1 MLNSG
6 SWVPQA
12 ENVYAANLNES
23 AARESAPDTISA
35 EQADVAA
42 SQQSVAAETP
52 FGRRVGAEPDY
63 SSTPAVNPADSEP
76 KTIDE
81 LRRRQKDFYHDPA
94 YDMPFDE
101 WQEYTKWDREN
112 SGAVEGFL
120 EGLSGAPQ
128 ALGQLGF
135 NLAKERGQ
143 QYLRAMTGD
152 PMGALDTEVAT
163 FKEMGRKVGVGL
175 TQFVD
180 WVGGKTNDMVA
191 SGRRVGQKQAQIVAA
206 LREDGKLTGD
216 PMQDNDT
223 IRAAMEEAAA
233 QGMFDD
239 SQNEQADDE
248 QTQYQRYLRQKQYD
262 RDYAGISEYSLGGNR
277 VTLPEVKQSFAN
289 PITGNVAQPQE
300 ATATAASMVFDP
312 INAVPIGA
320 GALSKV
326 RILRRL
332 ASVTG
337 TPLKY
342 AEQLGASADSWLMR
356 QGDKITSKIPLV
368 GDLPLG
374 QRAAVLAGAAGVG
387 AYVDSK
393 TDGGLS
399 LVTTPLMVA
408 GGILP
413 ALKAS
418 GTILRKTGASG
429 GAGWQIIKEMDAGG
443 IGAARAATA
452 ERMASSGAF
461 GQFSQYMRPGASGV
475 ESSLRRVSMN
485 PDAPETLRRVARSAD
500 NIGIT
505 QVARAADDLVS
516 SSLVAGATA
525 VPFALVAPDEQTAG
539 QIVGGA
545 MNLGGALGTAGRFLG
560 RRSARADADISRMLV
575 DVEMAGGDAKSLLS
589 LDHASLDWLS
599 AQQGMTQG
607 KVDVI
612 PLRAQEYRANVDIKA
627 SGAETVAG
635 LHLDRTADGRAKI
648 YVNMGHT
655 APIAGR
661 VSIKEVDITRNGK
674 TEKASVVRIKGEDGK
689 SDFTVVPK
697 EYPLLVKSGDT
708 VSESAHLARGL
719 SPRKILPHEIGHA
732 ILTSNILDGAIRD
745 DMRNLVN
752 QQYGADG
759 IEVRGREYVTRL
771 VDRDILA
778 GAHDSLPDK
787 MTRQEFDDIAAGKV
801 TMADVVKGKPLSD
814 AERTRL
820 INERM
825 EEMREQSRSSGNNQD
840 GLDVFRDEVVAET
853 FSSLSQSIDF
863 RNMRTGGPRV
873 MESVY
878 NGMTR
883 MFETLGLNFD
893 QSTGKLL
900 DSPSVIFRDS
910 PLTKD
915 PVMRK
920 RLQEHLRNYEALMVN
935 MEQAGQRKQRGTAVS
950 SDGTAESARRS
961 THTKLR
967 PNDNGILENDIVFID
982 QNGNAQWKPQDMLD
996 EQERGRASQVMFLYE
1011 KDKILPANSKE
1022 FGRRRA
1028 ADGRILI
1035 SGPTLPAKFDAL
1047 RWFPRWLRPNKSTG
1061 DIGLARTLEASREE
1075 GMSYI
1080 FDVNVIGS
1088 GESGRYRVKNRG
1100 DIRAVIREG
1109 AFIGWQATKNH
1120 HLNAVVLDLNAF
1132 RSSAMKAINGGKLG
1146 VFNNDMTQL
1155 QADLMQYMGNHK
1167 NGLPGEAGIGIE
1179 KRDLLNGLIGTG
1191 TAVQRAANPLYAD
1204 LNPRGSI
1211 RTFRVDRL
1219 NDAQPTGR
1227 TGYHIDYD
1235 KINANRMPQ
1244 QIPRGAQGMPDAVE
1258 TLTTDQL
1265 QRQYEENQGYLGLST
1280 LGMREG
1286 RPVRGGAAQTRELLR
1301 RNDAISAELQRRG
1314 AREED
1319 PQLQQALQRRGQ
1331 AMPDAEARSG
1341 AVETLEQLKRSQF
1354 IPTKVA
1360 AEVVGGFPE
1369 YLRPV
1374 AQFITDQRQKLANGQ
1389 MTRRDVMK
1397 AYAMTIASQGSGA
1410 RAVEV
1415 IANNVAKDGVRF
1427 RPSKD
1432 FTTADKKGRAA
1443 IRPEEA
1449 AAYWLGTD
1457 AGQKALDNFE
1467 AGRFSPDDWKEL
1479 VAIRKAYGDDRFNN
1493 LGAFNP
1499 DNIRT
1504 MDKVLAD
1511 LNASRAD
1518 TGRVMDAVQQL
1529 RGIKTGKKGFIAHL
1543 LGIGDV
1549 PTIDAVEI
1557 NFWLTGKA
1565 DIGKLNTR
1573 KATLARSVKESIS
1586 DRRVSQEM
1594 FRRIDQRINAL
1605 RDEVPGGAS
1614 ISQEVWSHVM
1624 HHWLWDKSKGI
1635 ETTHEGMYRAQA
1647 QFMPDVVVKDEG
1659 GTVWK
1664 EVQDAPIVSL
1674 KDFEGR
1680 PVFAAFAD
1688 LTSAGKIYRGID
1700 SSEIAV
1706 PVETHGGPEWPLIQD
1721 EVVGKETDVWTN
1733 QGAGVSA
1740 MKARRANEGA
1750 IMLVAAMDK
1759 NAHVSNTETATAVI
1773 ATNAAYARDGRITPE
1788 NLAALDNSIRKEIE
1802 DFPGIESPSI
1812 MEYVNKLPFQGAKS
1826 RARIAEILESKKSQ
1840 DLGAPNVQRILDEMR
1855 SDQYDGLRIGDIVL
1869 AIELTP
1875 GAPVVKL
1882 GEQGTMVHPS
1892 YQYAVRGRVIGRF
1905 ARPINIASVFDDF
1918 YAKRR
1923 AEGKPELGDRRAFD
1937 LAKPVQVITPAIAA
1951 RIPGTPYNSFRSPRH
1966 AQVINMAKDDRW
1978 RSSEQTVKAGG
1989 VSPAAFIDALNA
2001 SPAKLALDRY
2011 TLKGLQEK
2019 LETGAM
2025 SIYQLGNAQV
2035 FFGIKQGD
2043 PASSYG
2049 QNPAAFGFGPN
2060 EKTLSLVL
2068 NNERKTGGMA
2078 DAIVIKSLQ
2087 LGVTALDCF
2096 AVKSKKN
2103 PTGMLPELYENY
2115 GFESVGSLP
2124 FDPQFYSKTELAD
2137 LKKYWKSTG
2146 WDEGL
2151 GLPEIVLMK
2160 WKGNNELR
2168 TKSLREFA
2176 AENSASVQEAAGGR
2190 ELYTD
2195 TRKLTERNAGKGG
2208 KAKRRAGQGD
2218 AGPGAGNQGD
2228 AGRGVQLSRGFLGA
2242 YDELLSMSP
2251 DELRN
2256 LGIK

>member
-1 MLNSG
+1 MTLPDQLTAAEFERLKAQEQRMLNSG

-12 ENVYAANLNES
+12 ENVYAARLNES
-23 AARESAPDTISA
+23 AARESMPDTMSA

-42 SQQSVAAETP
+42 AQQSVMAETP
-52 FGRRVGAEPDY
+52 FGRSVGAEPDY
-63 SSTPAVNPADSEP
+63 SPTPAVNPADSEP
-76 KTIDE
+76 KTIEE
-81 LRRRQKDFYHDPA
+81 LRRRQKEVYYDPT

-152 PMGALDTEVAT
+152 PIGALDTEIAT

-180 WVGGKTNDMVA
+180 WVGGKANDVVT

-223 IRAAMEEAAA
+223 IRMAMEEAAA

-239 SQNEQADDE
+239 SQNEQTEDE
-248 QTQYQRYLRQKQYD
+248 QAQYQRYLRQKQYD
-262 RDYAGISEYSLGGNR
+262 RDYAGISKYSLGGNR
-277 VTLPEVKQSFAN
+277 VTLPGVKQSFAN

-300 ATATAASMVFDP
+300 ATATVGAMAFDP
-312 INAVPIGA
+312 INAVPIGV

-326 RILRRL
+326 RMLRRL
-332 ASVTG
+332 ARVTG

-374 QRAAVLAGAAGVG
+374 KRAAVLAGAAGIG

-418 GTILRKTGASG
+418 GTVLRKTGAAG

-443 IGAARAATA
+443 VGAARSATA
-452 ERMASSGAF
+452 ERMASSGVF

-485 PDAPETLRRVARSAD
+485 SDAPETLRRVARSAD

-525 VPFALVAPDEQTAG
+525 IPFALVAPDEQTAG

-545 MNLGGALGTAGRFLG
+545 MTLGGALGTAGRFLG

-589 LDHASLDWLS
+589 LDYASLDWLA

-612 PLRAQEYRANVDIKA
+612 PLRAQEYRANVDIKN

-661 VSIKEVDITRNGK
+661 VSVKDVQITRNGK
-674 TEKASVVRIKGEDGK
+674 AEKASVVRIRGEDGK

-697 EYPLLVKSGDT
+697 EYPLLVKSGDVVGENT
-708 VSESAHLARGL
+708 HLARGL

-752 QQYGADG
+752 QQYGTDG
-759 IEVRGREYVTRL
+759 IEARGREYVTRL
-771 VDRDILA
+771 VDRDIMA
-778 GAHDSLPDK
+778 GAHDALPDK
-787 MTRQEFDDIAAGKV
+787 LTQQEFDDIAAGKV
-801 TMADVVKGKPLSD
+801 TMADVVKGKPLND

-825 EEMREQSRSSGNNQD
+825 EEMRDQSRSSGNSPD

-853 FSSLSQSIDF
+853 FSSLSESIDF

-873 MESVY
+873 MESIY

-900 DSPSVIFRDS
+900 DNPSVIFRDN

-920 RLQEHLRNYEALMVN
+920 RLQEHVRNYEALMVN
-935 MEQAGQRKQRGTAVS
+935 MEQVGQRKQRGTAVS

-967 PNDNGILENDIVFID
+967 PNDNGILENDIIFID
-982 QNGNAQWKPQDMLD
+982 QNGNAQWKPQNMLD

-1061 DIGLARTLEASREE
+1061 DIGLARTLEASRDE

-1132 RSSAMKAINGGKLG
+1132 RSSSMKAINDGKLG

-1155 QADLMQYMGNHK
+1155 QADLMQYMSNHK

-1191 TAVQRAANPLYAD
+1191 TAVQRAANPLHAD

-1219 NDAQPTGR
+1219 NDARPTGR

-1235 KINANRMPQ
+1235 KINNNRMPQ
-1244 QIPRGAQGMPDAVE
+1244 AMPDMQLDDGSTLRYPKQSWQNDMLVQHLGADAAFKKVAQARGEAYLGADEFRNDPRNADAVAAYYQSHRQANPWTSLAASEVVDKAGQGVRGVEDQAAQRAVPQIESGTTGNREALSETPQSVAAPVVPDGSLVVQPGQVVKPPESKLTRGSLQRFGRDYMPIGSPARFMPDAPQYTPANIFADKDAWAIVNRRLGTELEVVE
-1258 TLTTDQL
+1258 RLLGKKGEQFGYNVENATDRQGNAIRVMLPQDLADLVTKNLDTFKALRTAPSLVDAAIANGTVNNAQAAVLRDALGGSPTLNEVKQVNKKLPDGAKLSESQVFALGDLHFLRSNSQLLGDNGKTGASTNLALLTCHPTEGCANCYAAKQMSRPDQARKAL
-1265 QRQYEENQGYLGLST
+1265 RDTILLFMDPEGYGK
-1280 LGMREG
+1280 
-1286 RPVRGGAAQTRELLR
+1286 Q
-1301 RNDAISAELQRRG
+1301 
-1314 AREED
+1314 
-1319 PQLQQALQRRGQ
+1319 
-1331 AMPDAEARSG
+1331 
-1341 AVETLEQLKRSQF
+1341 
-1354 IPTKVA
+1354 VA
-1360 AEVVGGFPE
+1360 AE
-1369 YLRPV
+1369 
-1374 AQFITDQRQKLANGQ
+1374 
-1389 MTRRDVMK
+1389 
-1397 AYAMTIASQGSGA
+1397 
-1410 RAVEV
+1410 
-1415 IANNVAKDGVRF
+1415 
-1427 RPSKD
+1427 
-1432 FTTADKKGRAA
+1432 AA
-1443 IRPEEA
+1443 
-1449 AAYWLGTD
+1449 
-1457 AGQKALDNFE
+1457 
-1467 AGRFSPDDWKEL
+1467 
-1479 VAIRKAYGDDRFNN
+1479 
-1493 LGAFNP
+1493 
-1499 DNIRT
+1499 
-1504 MDKVLAD
+1504 
-1511 LNASRAD
+1511 
-1518 TGRVMDAVQQL
+1518 
-1529 RGIKTGKKGFIAHL
+1529 
-1543 LGIGDV
+1543 
-1549 PTIDAVEI
+1549 
-1557 NFWLTGKA
+1557 
-1565 DIGKLNTR
+1565 
-1573 KATLARSVKESIS
+1573 SVK
-1586 DRRVSQEM
+1586 
-1594 FRRIDQRINAL
+1594 
-1605 RDEVPGGAS
+1605 
-1614 ISQEVWSHVM
+1614 
-1624 HHWLWDKSKGI
+1624 
-1635 ETTHEGMYRAQA
+1635 
-1647 QFMPDVVVKDEG
+1647 KD
-1659 GTVWK
+1659 
-1664 EVQDAPIVSL
+1664 
-1674 KDFEGR
+1674 
-1680 PVFAAFAD
+1680 
-1688 LTSAGKIYRGID
+1688 
-1700 SSEIAV
+1700 
-1706 PVETHGGPEWPLIQD
+1706 
-1721 EVVGKETDVWTN
+1721 
-1733 QGAGVSA
+1733 
-1740 MKARRANEGA
+1740 
-1750 IMLVAAMDK
+1750 
-1759 NAHVSNTETATAVI
+1759 
-1773 ATNAAYARDGRITPE
+1773 
-1788 NLAALDNSIRKEIE
+1788 
-1802 DFPGIESPSI
+1802 
-1812 MEYVNKLPFQGAKS
+1812 KLPFIRMHGSGEMNSQEHVRAFNSMAKH
-1826 RARIAEILESKKSQ
+1826 A
-1840 DLGAPNVQRILDEMR
+1840 D
-1855 SDQYDGLRIGDIVL
+1855 
-1869 AIELTP
+1869 
-1875 GAPVVKL
+1875 
-1882 GEQGTMVHPS
+1882 
-1892 YQYAVRGRVIGRF
+1892 
-1905 ARPINIASVFDDF
+1905 RPIHVFSRKHDLLGQLQSTQNAPFVRMGSIDGQLAVEYGYDFLEKNLSERGIAN
-1918 YAKRR
+1918 
-1923 AEGKPELGDRRAFD
+1923 AF
-1937 LAKPVQVITPAIAA
+1937 
-1951 RIPGTPYNSFRSPRH
+1951 
-1966 AQVINMAKDDRW
+1966 
-1978 RSSEQTVKAGG
+1978 
-1989 VSPAAFIDALNA
+1989 
-2001 SPAKLALDRY
+2001 
-2011 TLKGLQEK
+2011 
-2019 LETGAM
+2019 
-2025 SIYQLGNAQV
+2025 
-2035 FFGIKQGD
+2035 
-2043 PASSYG
+2043 
-2049 QNPAAFGFGPN
+2049 
-2060 EKTLSLVL
+2060 
-2068 NNERKTGGMA
+2068 
-2078 DAIVIKSLQ
+2078 
-2087 LGVTALDCF
+2087 
-2096 AVKSKKN
+2096 
-2103 PTGMLPELYENY
+2103 LY
-2115 GFESVGSLP
+2115 S
-2124 FDPQFYSKTELAD
+2124 
-2137 LKKYWKSTG
+2137 
-2146 WDEGL
+2146 
-2151 GLPEIVLMK
+2151 
-2160 WKGNNELR
+2160 
-2168 TKSLREFA
+2168 
-2176 AENSASVQEAAGGR
+2176 
-2190 ELYTD
+2190 
-2195 TRKLTERNAGKGG
+2195 
-2208 KAKRRAGQGD
+2208 
-2218 AGPGAGNQGD
+2218 
-2228 AGRGVQLSRGFLGA
+2228 
-2242 YDELLSMSP
+2242 SP
-2251 DELRN
+2251 DELVHLEELYKRDALPLILSASHELHSTLPDHLKAASCPCDAGERSYVASCRACAMSN
-2256 LGIK
+2256 AGCFMAFADKGVDANGKMWKFMDPASPDDLSPIAAFVRQDGGVKAWESIATEILKKSASSLEANSAIGLIKKFRAGLSRSLRIRDIRRTDALIYTMTPEGKSWHVNAEIGTKDAGKNPRKRVATFSTEAGARGFIVKKGEAYVSFLKKLLERTKSGTFWTAGGDASAGFIQPSVVFKEGKRVTGQDALDVKAGEIGKFDAGSGVFYTTAGGLALSAMGADEQN

>member
-1 MLNSG
+1 MTLPDQLTAAEFERLKAQEQRMLNSG

-12 ENVYAANLNES
+12 ENVYAARLNES
-23 AARESAPDTISA
+23 AARESMPDTMSA

-42 SQQSVAAETP
+42 AQQSVMAEAP
-52 FGRRVGAEPDY
+52 FGRSVGAEPDY

-81 LRRRQKDFYHDPA
+81 LRRRQKEVYYDPT

-152 PMGALDTEVAT
+152 PIGALDTEIAT

-180 WVGGKTNDMVA
+180 WVGGKANDVVT

-223 IRAAMEEAAA
+223 IRMAMEEAAA

-239 SQNEQADDE
+239 SQNEQTEDE

-326 RILRRL
+326 RMLRRL

-356 QGDKITSKIPLV
+356 QGDRITSKIPLV

-418 GTILRKTGASG
+418 GTVLRKTGAAG

-443 IGAARAATA
+443 VGAARSATA

-545 MNLGGALGTAGRFLG
+545 MTLGGALGTAGRFLG

-589 LDHASLDWLS
+589 LDYASLDWLA

-612 PLRAQEYRANVDIKA
+612 PLRAQEYRANVDIKN

-661 VSIKEVDITRNGK
+661 VSVKDVQITRNGK
-674 TEKASVVRIKGEDGK
+674 PEKASVVRIKGEDGK

-697 EYPLLVKSGDT
+697 EYPLLVKSGDVVGENT
-708 VSESAHLARGL
+708 HLARGL
-719 SPRKILPHEIGHA
+719 SPRRIMPHEIGHA

-752 QQYGADG
+752 QQYGTDG
-759 IEVRGREYVTRL
+759 IEARGREYVTRL
-771 VDRDILA
+771 VDRDIMA
-778 GAHDSLPDK
+778 GAHDALPDK
-787 MTRQEFDDIAAGKV
+787 LTQQEFDDIAAGKA
-801 TMADVVKGKPLSD
+801 TMADVVKGKPLND
-814 AERTRL
+814 AERARL

-825 EEMREQSRSSGNNQD
+825 EEMRDQSRSAGNNPD

-853 FSSLSQSIDF
+853 FSSLSESIDF

-873 MESVY
+873 MESIY

-900 DSPSVIFRDS
+900 DNPSVIFRDN

-920 RLQEHLRNYEALMVN
+920 RLQEHVRNYEALMVN

-967 PNDNGILENDIVFID
+967 PNDNGILENDIIFID
-982 QNGNAQWKPQDMLD
+982 QNGNAQWKPQNMLD

-1061 DIGLARTLEASREE
+1061 DIGLARTLEASRDE

-1132 RSSAMKAINGGKLG
+1132 RSSAMKAINDGKLG

-1155 QADLMQYMGNHK
+1155 QADLMQYMSNHK

-1235 KINANRMPQ
+1235 KINQNRMPSALPQ
-1244 QIPRGAQGMPDAVE
+1244 AGMAMPDGPMAGSRGMPDVAVE
-1258 TLTTDQL
+1258 RLVDSPTETPLQDTYQVKANKPLYRTVSQRDWDRIEEQGFLDSDQ
-1265 QRQYEENQGYLGLST
+1265 
-1280 LGMREG
+1280 
-1286 RPVRGGAAQTRELLR
+1286 
-1301 RNDAISAELQRRG
+1301 RG
-1314 AREED
+1314 AVSASEGANFATTPEASKTYAPKNDYGIVLEID
-1319 PQLQQALQRRGQ
+1319 PDAANWHGYNYDQYIRTWDKIPVGKIRVVEKTPLPPEGADALRRRGQ
-1331 AMPDAEARSG
+1331 AMPDVADAPPFFLKSSQALDAKIQGKAATPDQVKAILTNPQNGIKAEELKWTGVMQEVERLAKENNGKVPKEALLRYLAEDGAVRLEEVRLGQDKSRINTDSPYAIPEVLRYAQENQGNAPEAMLLAIENDGDVYRALGRRTPELLEREDWAQVVVNDVFGGGDNVQLGRYAQYQLPGGENYREVVLAIPKREITQIPKGWRIQKLSGDRPNGYGYTLINETDNTGTVIYGADEATATQSAIKAISGKSEGPYTSSHFPDTPNYVAHMRLNERADAKGKPGLFIEELQNDRANSWVAARDKWVKQNHSTKKFAEINGAEQEKAREFARSQVSVGPFTENQG
-1341 AVETLEQLKRSQF
+1341 AWISQLFKRALRDAVADGKEWIGWTTGETQAARYDLSKQISKVLLVDTDGGNQF
-1354 IPTKVA
+1354 LYAYGLDGNEVIRRDVRGENIADIIGKEA
-1360 AEVVGGFPE
+1360 AE
-1369 YLRPV
+1369 
-1374 AQFITDQRQKLANGQ
+1374 KLANAPKKKQPNG
-1389 MTRRDVMK
+1389 
-1397 AYAMTIASQGSGA
+1397 ASERALQGVDLKVGGEDKINTYD
-1410 RAVEV
+1410 RVAVNE
-1415 IANNVAKDGVRF
+1415 VAKYV
-1427 RPSKD
+1427 KQ
-1432 FTTADKKGRAA
+1432 
-1443 IRPEEA
+1443 
-1449 AAYWLGTD
+1449 W
-1457 AGQKALDNFE
+1457 
-1467 AGRFSPDDWKEL
+1467 
-1479 VAIRKAYGDDRFNN
+1479 
-1493 LGAFNP
+1493 GA
-1499 DNIRT
+1499 
-1504 MDKVLAD
+1504 
-1511 LNASRAD
+1511 
-1518 TGRVMDAVQQL
+1518 Q
-1529 RGIKTGKKGFIAHL
+1529 
-1543 LGIGDV
+1543 
-1549 PTIDAVEI
+1549 VE
-1557 NFWLTGKA
+1557 K
-1565 DIGKLNTR
+1565 
-1573 KATLARSVKESIS
+1573 S
-1586 DRRVSQEM
+1586 RVSNGDPLYRDFDE
-1594 FRRIDQRINAL
+1594 FARELNNAP
-1605 RDEVPGGAS
+1605 VAK
-1614 ISQEVWSHVM
+1614 Q
-1624 HHWLWDKSKGI
+1624 
-1635 ETTHEGMYRAQA
+1635 T
-1647 QFMPDVVVKDEG
+1647 
-1659 GTVWK
+1659 K
-1664 EVQDAPIVSL
+1664 EQL
-1674 KDFEGR
+1674 
-1680 PVFAAFAD
+1680 
-1688 LTSAGKIYRGID
+1688 
-1700 SSEIAV
+1700 
-1706 PVETHGGPEWPLIQD
+1706 
-1721 EVVGKETDVWTN
+1721 
-1733 QGAGVSA
+1733 
-1740 MKARRANEGA
+1740 
-1750 IMLVAAMDK
+1750 
-1759 NAHVSNTETATAVI
+1759 
-1773 ATNAAYARDGRITPE
+1773 AYARSE
-1788 NLAALDNSIRKEIE
+1788 W
-1802 DFPGIESPSI
+1802 ESRSDT
-1812 MEYVNKLPFQGAKS
+1812 GAKS
-1826 RARIAEILESKKSQ
+1826 IPIW
-1840 DLGAPNVQRILDEMR
+1840 
-1855 SDQYDGLRIGDIVL
+1855 
-1869 AIELTP
+1869 
-1875 GAPVVKL
+1875 
-1882 GEQGTMVHPS
+1882 
-1892 YQYAVRGRVIGRF
+1892 RV
-1905 ARPINIASVFDDF
+1905 N
-1918 YAKRR
+1918 
-1923 AEGKPELGDRRAFD
+1923 
-1937 LAKPVQVITPAIAA
+1937 ITPQM
-1951 RIPGTPYNSFRSPRH
+1951 R
-1966 AQVINMAKDDRW
+1966 
-1978 RSSEQTVKAGG
+1978 E
-1989 VSPAAFIDALNA
+1989 
-2001 SPAKLALDRY
+2001 
-2011 TLKGLQEK
+2011 
-2019 LETGAM
+2019 
-2025 SIYQLGNAQV
+2025 
-2035 FFGIKQGD
+2035 GIK
-2043 PASSYG
+2043 
-2049 QNPAAFGFGPN
+2049 
-2060 EKTLSLVL
+2060 
-2068 NNERKTGGMA
+2068 
-2078 DAIVIKSLQ
+2078 
-2087 LGVTALDCF
+2087 
-2096 AVKSKKN
+2096 
-2103 PTGMLPELYENY
+2103 
-2115 GFESVGSLP
+2115 
-2124 FDPQFYSKTELAD
+2124 
-2137 LKKYWKSTG
+2137 
-2146 WDEGL
+2146 
-2151 GLPEIVLMK
+2151 
-2160 WKGNNELR
+2160 
-2168 TKSLREFA
+2168 
-2176 AENSASVQEAAGGR
+2176 
-2190 ELYTD
+2190 
-2195 TRKLTERNAGKGG
+2195 
-2208 KAKRRAGQGD
+2208 RAGQALFVG
-2218 AGPGAGNQGD
+2218 GAAAVVAED
-2228 AGRGVQLSRGFLGA
+2228 QL
-2242 YDELLSMSP
+2242 EQ
-2251 DELRN
+2251 
-2256 LGIK
+2256 